1 MELSGAVFGKDTLPT
16 RPILVDYGDYHTLLI
31 KHKSHSRYSLGQS
44 TNAMPSASQDP
55 SPNPYAAE
63 DEKQTQR
70 SLVCSLECVWAELEP
85 WSDLK
90 AEDSATLGPPLCPRS
105 LGCPPP
111 PKGRQGALRP
121 LGKEVP
127 VAPWGRR
134 SLSAGDS
141 AGGES

>member
-1 MELSGAVFGKDTLPT
+1 M
-16 RPILVDYGDYHTLLI
+16 
-31 KHKSHSRYSLGQS
+31 
-44 TNAMPSASQDP
+44 P

-63 DEKQTQR
+63 EEKQTQR

-111 PKGRQGALRP
+111 PKGRHGALSP

-127 VAPWGRR
+127 VGWRQRFRGELRDRALWPALGFPLLVKPLTLLGLHSSPIAMGETLSLNSALGRESVAPI
-134 SLSAGDS
+134 
-141 AGGES
+141 